1 MRRLSKEV
9 FLISLMLVSLSFIT
23 PYALGNANLAA
34 SPSRIAPGETV
45 TLTITSSDD
54 GTCIDYIEVTGP
66 DGVTTWIYDYAET
79 TCIDPITGA
88 LISGIQLNN
97 TETDVKVFGPGGD
110 FGDTT
115 MDGRYQVEAIGADG
129 WGYFDAS
136 RSFIV
141 PEFALP
147 VVIGPAAA
155 FAYISLR
162 NRRKRRN
169 SPTK

>member
-1 MRRLSKEV
+1 MSRLTKQV
-9 FLISLMLVSLSFIT
+9 ILVSLMLVSLSFIT
-23 PYALGNANLAA
+23 PYALGDANLAA
-34 SPSRIAPGETV
+34 SPPRIAPGETV
-45 TLTITSSDD
+45 TLTITSTDD
-54 GTCIDYIEVTGP
+54 GTCIDEIIVTGP
-66 DGVTTWIYDYAET
+66 DGITTWTYDYAET
-79 TCIDPITGA
+79 TCIDVITGA
-88 LISGIQLNN
+88 LVTGIQLNN

-115 MDGRYQVEAIGADG
+115 LDGRYRIEVIGTDG
-129 WGYFDAS
+129 FGYFDAS

-155 FAYISLR
+155 FAYISLK